1 MPKTTTKGDAKKS
14 ELPST
19 LQRSPKKAQRTF
31 AKAHDSAAGEYG
43 DERRANQVAWA
54 AVKHSFEKVGDH
66 WEPKEGGRK
75 GPSDAQAAGGR
86 STDRETKGG
95 VDANATKDHLL
106 KLAKKL
112 DVSGRSTMKK
122 KELVDAIQK
131 ASTRKTADA
140 RKKTG
145 SSAGAGKKKATA
157 SAGKK
162 KK

>member
-1 MPKTTTKGDAKKS
+1 MPKTTKKGDAKQS

-31 AKAHDSAAGEYG
+31 AKAHDSAIGEYG
-43 DERRANQVAWA
+43 DEKRANQVAWA

-66 WEPKEGGRK
+66 WERKAGGKR

-86 STDRETKGG
+86 NTDKKTKGG

-112 DVSGRSTMKK
+112 DISGRSSMKK
-122 KELVDAIQK
+122 KQLVEAIQRANNK
-131 ASTRKTADA
+131 KTADS
-140 RKKTG
+140 RKK
-145 SSAGAGKKKATA
+145 
-157 SAGKK
+157 
-162 KK
+162 

>member
-1 MPKTTTKGDAKKS
+1 MPKTTTKGDAKQS

-31 AKAHDSAAGEYG
+31 AKAHDSAAEEYG

-54 AVKHSFEKVGDH
+54 AVKHSFEKVGDR
-66 WEPKEGGRK
+66 WAKKEGGKK

-86 STDRETKGG
+86 STNRKTKGG

-112 DVSGRSTMKK
+112 DISGRSTMKK
-122 KELVDAIQK
+122 KQLVDAIQK
-131 ASTRKTADA
+131 ANNRKTADA
-140 RKKTG
+140 RKK
-145 SSAGAGKKKATA
+145 
-157 SAGKK
+157 
-162 KK
+162 